1 MVNSEDDSSRERGA
15 GVRSARSTRGQRHP
29 VATTVGV
36 AALVLAVAAIIHYR
50 YGWLFVNGPQYQA
63 AFEEVSGLGE
73 GAEVRYAGLAVGRV
87 RRVSI
92 DPADN
97 RHVLVTFRV
106 HKGTPVR
113 TDTRVA
119 AVSAGSRPASYVN
132 LHPTSTRAPL
142 APWGTRLETQ
152 EGPTVEN
159 VLERVTLV
167 LDRTDT
173 LLAAAAPLAHSAFF
187 ADFGRVIAR
196 VDTLAT
202 AASRNADRWGP
213 RLERVVQHTDQLLE
227 RTDRIV
233 ATLDS
238 ARPAI
243 GQAPA
248 EMLATLQESRV
259 LLTELR
265 NGVDQGGGLQA
276 MMQNLATASDD
287 LARLSARLERNPLSA
302 LQRRAP
308 ARKTTGPAI
317 HD

>member
-1 MVNSEDDSSRERGA
+1 MVNSEHDSSGEREAGLRVRPARGL
-15 GVRSARSTRGQRHP
+15 RHP
-29 VATTVGV
+29 VATAVGI
-36 AALVLAVAAIIHYR
+36 AALVLGLAAIVHYR

-63 AFEEVSGLGE
+63 AFTEISGLGQ

-92 DPADN
+92 DPTDD
-97 RHVLVTFRV
+97 RRVLVTFRV
-106 HKGTPVR
+106 RNGTPVR
-113 TDTRVA
+113 TDTRVSA
-119 AVSAGSRPASYVN
+119 ISAGSRPASYLN
-132 LHPTSTRAPL
+132 LHPTSTRAPM
-142 APWGTRLETQ
+142 AAWGTRLETQ
-152 EGPTVEN
+152 EGPTIEN
-159 VLERVTLV
+159 VLARVTLV

-173 LLAAAAPLAHSAFF
+173 LLAAAAPLAHSTFF

-202 AASRNADRWGP
+202 AASRSADRWGP

-238 ARPAI
+238 ARPAL

-248 EMLATLQESRV
+248 EMVATLQESRI

-276 MMQNLATASDD
+276 MMQNLAAASDD
-287 LARLSARLERNPLSA
+287 LARLTARLERNPLSA
-302 LQRRAP
+302 LQRRAL
-308 ARKTTGPAI
+308 ARKTTGPAL